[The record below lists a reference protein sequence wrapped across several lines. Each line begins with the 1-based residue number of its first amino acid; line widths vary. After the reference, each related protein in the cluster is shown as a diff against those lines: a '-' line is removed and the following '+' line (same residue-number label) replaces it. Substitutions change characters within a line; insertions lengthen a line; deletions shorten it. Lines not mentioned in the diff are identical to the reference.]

1 MRSKSWIFL
10 PALFVA
16 TLAAAQQPAPAPAP
30 PTFSERVEVRVLN
43 LDVDVTDAEGN
54 PVTDL
59 KKEDFTVRIGKA
71 AAPID
76 YFTRVDQGTIH
87 TADLSTAN
95 PDQVLEAYRHGDE
108 TLVPRNFLIY
118 VDLGTL
124 SPGLRNRSL
133 EALRDLVTK
142 LGPRDAVRVVVFDR
156 SEKVLTDWTTSKETA
171 MAALSSIEKQ
181 GVGMSRLNA
190 ERLTISQIDSTRPR
204 SRGSFVYQYAQE
216 VGQEIETMLTGMRR
230 ELVNLT
236 PLHGQRAFV
245 FLSGGFEYQP
255 GWVMAQ
261 YASGTNIAASNLTF
275 TNIRDV
281 PQRVGGLARDAN
293 SDSVTFYTIDANGLT
308 GEGVSAA
315 GDDPLASR
323 TRVSFIARQDRQSGL
338 VQLADETGGIALLNS
353 NDFRG
358 GLGRVYQAVSSYYSL
373 GVTLSKL
380 DMKGYEKISVEVNR
394 PGVKV
399 RSRKGYEPRS
409 QDQIVGSR
417 TLATLQTDLG
427 YGAVPVAIRTAAA
440 TPGAKSLY
448 TLPITVT
455 MPASALTFVPDGDQ
469 ATAKADLYIGSIDDK
484 GRMSEISH
492 QETSFKIPADKA
504 STDQTLAY
512 NATLQTK
519 KGNYR
524 VVVNVLDPASGK
536 MGTAKANVRVE

>member
-1 MRSKSWIFL
+1 MPARWMFF
-10 PALFVA
+10 PAL
-16 TLAAAQQPAPAPAP
+16 LAAAVVGAQEPKPVAP

-43 LDVDVTDAEGN
+43 LDVDVTDAQGN

-59 KKEDFTVRIGKA
+59 KKDDFIVRIGKQSV
-71 AAPID
+71 PLD
-76 YFTRVDQGTIH
+76 YFTRVEQGAIH
-87 TADLSTAN
+87 APDLSTAN
-95 PDQVLEAYRHGDE
+95 PDQVLEAYRQGDQAF
-108 TLVPRNFLIY
+108 VPRNFLIY

-171 MAALSSIEKQ
+171 MSALSSIEKQ

-190 ERLTISQIDSTRPR
+190 ERQAISMIDSTRPR
-204 SRGSFVYQYAQE
+204 ARSSFVYQYAQE
-216 VGQEIETMLTGMRR
+216 VGTEIETMLTGMRR

-245 FLSGGFEYQP
+245 YLSGGFELQP
-255 GWVMAQ
+255 GWVMSQ
-261 YASGTNIAASNLTF
+261 YASGTNIAASSLNF

-281 PQRVGGLARDAN
+281 PQRVTTLARDAN
-293 SDSVTFYTIDANGLT
+293 SDGVTFYTIDANGLT

-315 GDDPLASR
+315 GDDPLGSR
-323 TRVSFIARQDRQSGL
+323 PRVSFIARQDRQGGML
-338 VQLADETGGIALLNS
+338 QLADETGGLALLNT
-353 NDFRG
+353 NDFKG
-358 GLGRVYQAVSSYYSL
+358 GMGRVYQAVSSYYSL

-380 DMKGYEKISVEVNR
+380 QLKGYESVAVTVNR
-394 PGVKV
+394 PGITV
-399 RSRKGYEPRS
+399 RSRKGFESKS

-427 YGAVPVAIRTAAA
+427 YGAVPVALKTGAA
-440 TPGAKSLY
+440 TPSAKSMY

-455 MPASALTFVPDGDQ
+455 LPASALTFVPEGDK

-484 GRMSEISH
+484 GRMSEITH
-492 QETSFKIPADKA
+492 QETSFQVPADKA
-504 STDQTLAY
+504 STDQPLAY

-524 VVVNVLDPASGK
+524 IVVNVLDSASGR
-536 MGTAKANVRVE
+536 MGTAKSNVRVE

>member
-1 MRSKSWIFL
+1 MFL
-10 PALFVA
+10 PAL
-16 TLAAAQQPAPAPAP
+16 LAAAAAAQEPAPPAPAP
-30 PTFSERVEVRVLN
+30 PKFSERVEVRVLN
-43 LDVDVTDAEGN
+43 LDVDVTDAQGN

-59 KKEDFTVRIGKA
+59 KKDDFTVRIGKQTV
-71 AAPID
+71 PID
-76 YFTRVDQGTIH
+76 YFTRVDQGSIH
-87 TADLSTAN
+87 APDLSTAN
-95 PDQVLEAYRHGDE
+95 PDQVLEAYRQGDQAF
-108 TLVPRNFLIY
+108 VPRNFLIY

-171 MAALSSIEKQ
+171 MSALSSIEKQ

-190 ERLTISQIDSTRPR
+190 ERQAISMIDSSRPR
-204 SRGSFVYQYAQE
+204 ARGSFVYQYAQE
-216 VGQEIETMLTGMRR
+216 VGAEIETMLTGMRR

-245 FLSGGFEYQP
+245 YLSGGFELQP
-255 GWVMAQ
+255 GWVMSQ
-261 YASGTNIAASNLTF
+261 YASGSTVASPSLTF

-281 PQRVGGLARDAN
+281 PQRVATLARDAN
-293 SDSVTFYTIDANGLT
+293 SDGVTFYTIDANGLT
-308 GEGVSAA
+308 GEGISAA
-315 GDDPLASR
+315 GDDPLGSR
-323 TRVSFIARQDRQSGL
+323 TRVAFAARQDRQGGML
-338 VQLADETGGIALLNS
+338 QLADETGGLALLNT
-353 NDFRG
+353 NDFKG

-380 DMKGYEKISVEVNR
+380 GIKGYESVAVTVNR
-394 PGVKV
+394 PGVTV
-399 RSRKGYEPRS
+399 RSRKGYEPKS

-427 YGAVPVAIRTAAA
+427 YGAVPVAMKAGAA
-440 TPGAKSLY
+440 TPAAKSMY

-455 MPASALTFVPDGDQ
+455 MPASALTFVPEGDK

-484 GRMSEISH
+484 GRMSEITH
-492 QETSFKIPADKA
+492 QETSFEVPADKTG
-504 STDQTLAY
+504 SDQPLAY

-524 VVVNVLDPASGK
+524 IVVNVLDPASGR
-536 MGTAKANVRVE
+536 MGTAKSNVRVE

>member
-1 MRSKSWIFL
+1 MRSKPWIFF
-10 PALFVA
+10 PALLA
-16 TLAAAQQPAPAPAP
+16 AGYAAAQQPAPAP
-30 PTFSERVEVRVLN
+30 PTFSERVEVNVLN
-43 LDVDVTDAEGN
+43 LDVDVTDAQGN

-59 KKEDFTVRIGKA
+59 KKEDFAVRIGKVPA
-71 AAPID
+71 TID

-87 TADLSTAN
+87 SPDLSTAN
-95 PDQVLEAYRHGDE
+95 PDQVLEAYRQGDQAF
-108 TLVPRNFLIY
+108 VPRNFLIY

-133 EALRDLVTK
+133 EAMRDLVTR
-142 LGPRDAVRVVVFDR
+142 LGPRDSVRVVVFDR

-171 MAALSSIEKQ
+171 MSALSSIEKQ

-190 ERLTISQIDSTRPR
+190 ERQTISMIDSSRPR
-204 SRGSFVYQYAQE
+204 ARSSFVYQYAQE
-216 VGQEIETMLTGMRR
+216 IGQEIETMLTGMRR

-245 FLSGGFEYQP
+245 FLSGGFEFQP
-255 GWVMAQ
+255 GWVMSQ
-261 YASGTNIAASNLTF
+261 YAAGTSIAASNLTF

-281 PQRVGGLARDAN
+281 PQRVTALSRDAN
-293 SDSVTFYTIDANGLT
+293 SDNITFYTIDANGLT

-315 GDDPLASR
+315 GDDPLGSR
-323 TRVSFIARQDRQSGL
+323 PRVSFQARQDRQSGL
-338 VQLADETGGIALLNS
+338 VQLADETGGLALLNS
-353 NDFRG
+353 NDFKG

-380 DMKGYEKISVEVNR
+380 QLKGYENIAVTVNR
-394 PGVKV
+394 PGVTV
-399 RSRKGYEPRS
+399 RSRKGYEPKS

-427 YGAVPVAIRTAAA
+427 YAAVPVALQAGAA
-440 TPGAKSLY
+440 TPSQKNLY

-455 MPASALTFVPDGDQ
+455 MPASALTFVPNGDK

-484 GRMSEISH
+484 GRMSEITH
-492 QETSFKIPADKA
+492 QETSFSVPSDKTT
-504 STDQTLAY
+504 TDQPLAY
-512 NATLQTK
+512 SATLQTK

-524 VVVNVLDPASGK
+524 IVVNVLDTASGK
-536 MGTAKANVRVE
+536 MGTAKSNVRVE

>member
-10 PALFVA
+10 PALLAA
-16 TLAAAQQPAPAPAP
+16 TAMAAQQPAPQP

-43 LDVDVTDAEGN
+43 LDVDVTDAQGN

-59 KKEDFTVRIGKA
+59 KKDDFTVRIGKQPV
-71 AAPID
+71 PID
-76 YFTRVDQGTIH
+76 YFTRVDQGAIH
-87 TADLSTAN
+87 APDMSTAN
-95 PDQVLEAYRHGDE
+95 PDQVLEAYRQGDQAF
-108 TLVPRNFLIY
+108 VPRNFLIY

-171 MAALSSIEKQ
+171 MASLSSIEKQ

-190 ERLTISQIDSTRPR
+190 ERQTISMIDSSRPR
-204 SRGSFVYQYAQE
+204 SRSSFVYQYAQE
-216 VGQEIETMLTGMRR
+216 VGAEIETMLTGMRR

-245 FLSGGFEYQP
+245 FLSGGFEFQP
-255 GWVMAQ
+255 GWVMSQ
-261 YASGTNIAASNLTF
+261 YAAGTSIAASSLTF

-281 PQRVGGLARDAN
+281 PQRVTALARDAN
-293 SDSVTFYTIDANGLT
+293 SDNVTFYTIDANGLT

-315 GDDPLASR
+315 GDDPLGSR
-323 TRVSFIARQDRQSGL
+323 PRVSFVARQDRQNGM
-338 VQLADETGGIALLNS
+338 VQLADETGGLALLNT
-353 NDFRG
+353 NDFKG

-380 DMKGYEKISVEVNR
+380 QTKGYENVAVTVNR
-394 PGVKV
+394 PGVTV
-399 RSRKGYEPRS
+399 RSRKGYEAKS

-427 YGAVPVAIRTAAA
+427 YGAVPVAIQTGAA
-440 TPGAKSLY
+440 TPAAKSMY
-448 TLPITVT
+448 TLPITVSL
-455 MPASALTFVPDGDQ
+455 PASALTFVPEGDK

-484 GRMSEISH
+484 GRMSEITH
-492 QETSFKIPADKA
+492 QETSFQVPADKA
-504 STDQTLAY
+504 TSDQKLAY

-524 VVVNVLDPASGK
+524 IVVNVLDTASGK
-536 MGTAKANVRVE
+536 MGTAKSNVRVE